1 MDKVV
6 VTKSKLDSLAQHINA
21 KAGTTGAK
29 TIAQMQAT
37 VDGITGGGA
46 KETWVLMKDADIQ
59 YEDIRGTHS
68 ISFTD
73 GAGSHYD
80 SMTFIGYDENSVALK
95 YGDTLVCTQTL
106 DTMEVVWE
114 DQYARKLIL
123 DTPPTGVLK
132 LWLDSNGE
140 KQDFNNIAVQLSKD
154 AGTIISN
161 GSTSIYPDAPYDA
174 MQQVYVTVDV
184 ASGAGF
190 KVTFPAT
197 ATGWKSNQDSVL
209 YLADGTT
216 KSIVDY
222 SSIGGQTIENVAGI
236 RFLSHAPYDVLKMT
250 LSAGKIAQFQ
260 VNADTIASYIVTAA
274 PNTTVTAY
282 YAGRSIFWWPVSDTV
297 ISAIEMYNTD

>member
-95 YGDTLVCTQTL
+95 YGDTLICTQSL
-106 DTMEVVWE
+106 DTFAVVWE
-114 DQYARKLIL
+114 DEYGRKIIL
-123 DTPPTGVLK
+123 DAPPTGILK

-161 GSTSIYPDAPYDA
+161 GSTSIYPDVPYDA
-174 MQQVYVTVDV
+174 MQQVYVTVNV

-197 ATGWKSNQDSVL
+197 AANWGQVSDIALLLS
-209 YLADGTT
+209 DGTN
-216 KSIVDY
+216 KPFLDY
-222 SSIGGQTIENVAGI
+222 SAVSGQTIENVVGI
-236 RFLSHAPYDVLKMT
+236 RCTARDVYFILKMT
-250 LSAGKIAQFQ
+250 LSKGEIAQTYPGPSF
-260 VNADTIASYIVTAA
+260 VITTAPAASVT
-274 PNTTVTAY
+274 PY
-282 YAGRSIFWWPVSDTV
+282 GAGNNCFWWPVSDTV